1 MAPDYKNPYYW
12 ASILAP
18 PIIICFGVVF
28 AATIGVKEGVKRGVY
43 ESMRDIE
50 ESGFIETCTKQLLNG
65 ANKYI
70 RETDFIGQL
79 SNQIIAGMKI
89 LKPNF
94 SLTDSK

>member
-1 MAPDYKNPYYW
+1 MPPDYKSGYYW

-18 PIIICFGVVF
+18 PIIICFGVVI
-28 AATIGVKEGVKRGVY
+28 AATMGVKEGVKRGVQ
-43 ESMRDIE
+43 ESMKEIE
-50 ESGFIETCTKQLLNG
+50 ESGFIELCTRQCLNG

-79 SNQIIAGMKI
+79 SNQIVATMKI
-89 LKPNF
+89 MKPNF